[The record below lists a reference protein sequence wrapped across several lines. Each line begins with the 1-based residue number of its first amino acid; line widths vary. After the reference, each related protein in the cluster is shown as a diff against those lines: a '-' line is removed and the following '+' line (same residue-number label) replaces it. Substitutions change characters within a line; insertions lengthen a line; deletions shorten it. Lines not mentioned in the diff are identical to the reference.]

1 MQTILF
7 TLVLNMIGLN
17 FYSENHEGDQ
27 PIFDYTSMEMRRE
40 CRIDSLL
47 SKAET
52 CVGVRYVYGG
62 TTKKGFDCSGFV
74 NYVFNGF
81 DIQLP
86 RTARDMARLGE
97 NVDFNDI
104 RSGDLVFFTGRNSN
118 SKSVGHIGIVTQKTS
133 NGFKMIHAS
142 TSRGVMIDDY
152 QTTYYKQRFLFAKR
166 LNVVPPDP
174 IQDEIE

>member
-17 FYSENHEGDQ
+17 FYNENHENDQ
-27 PIFDYTSMEMRRE
+27 PVFDYTSMEMRRD

-47 SKAET
+47 SRAET
-52 CVGVRYVYGG
+52 CIGVKYVYGG

-81 DIQLP
+81 DIKLP
-86 RTARDMARLGE
+86 RTSRDIAQLGE
-97 NVDFNDI
+97 KVAFDDI
-104 RSGDLVFFTGRNSN
+104 RPGDLVFFTGRS
-118 SKSVGHIGIVTQKTS
+118 SGSRTVGHIAMVTQKTS

-142 TSRGVMIDDY
+142 TSRGIIIDDY
-152 QTTYYKQRFLFAKR
+152 QTAYYKQRFLFAKR

-174 IQDEIE
+174 VEDCD